1 MGQRSRGK
9 SFYDATPRY
18 GDLSSTK
25 QTYSRQSPPSASV
38 DLRLIPTD
46 LYTDALICEPAMN
59 TLFLLMAQ
67 YDARAIVPA
76 ETVCRDYFSHL
87 TLAKFLRKVG
97 SGEIDL
103 PLTRSEKSQKSAR
116 GVHIQDLA
124 EYLDKRR
131 TVALAETRA
140 FQRIR

>member
-1 MGQRSRGK
+1 
-9 SFYDATPRY
+9 
-18 GDLSSTK
+18 
-25 QTYSRQSPPSASV
+25 
-38 DLRLIPTD
+38 
-46 LYTDALICEPAMN
+46 MN

-87 TLAKFLRKVG
+87 TLAKLLRKVG

-140 FQRIR
+140 FQGIR

>member
-1 MGQRSRGK
+1 M
-9 SFYDATPRY
+9 
-18 GDLSSTK
+18 
-25 QTYSRQSPPSASV
+25 
-38 DLRLIPTD
+38 
-46 LYTDALICEPAMN
+46 ICEAFMN

-87 TLAKFLRKVG
+87 TLAKFFRKVG
-97 SGEIDL
+97 SGDIDL

-124 EYLDKRR
+124 EYLDRR
-131 TVALAETRA
+131 RAVALSEARA
-140 FQRIR
+140 FQESP

>member
-1 MGQRSRGK
+1 
-9 SFYDATPRY
+9 
-18 GDLSSTK
+18 
-25 QTYSRQSPPSASV
+25 
-38 DLRLIPTD
+38 
-46 LYTDALICEPAMN
+46 MN
-59 TLFLLMAQ
+59 TIFLLMAQ

-103 PLTRSEKSQKSAR
+103 PLTRSEKSQKSLR

-124 EYLDKRR
+124 EYLDRR
-131 TVALAETRA
+131 RAIATSEANALQGRHNC
-140 FQRIR
+140 